1 MQMDHQGLFTLRD
14 CFSSV
19 INNSMIEVIQL
30 SRNGLNIMGI
40 LGQKTAIFCVI
51 ATTFLFSGCQLDND
65 ADNNTNTGGSQ
76 QGFEVKFLAGSNL
89 KTFCD
94 RASQRLNQT
103 NPTLETGERF
113 YLSCDTKGTGDVVS
127 EVVTLTEQLNQGT
140 INPSDPKFPSLISV
154 DGEIYQAQLRY
165 RVEQIFPGQNYIPN
179 ISDAPLLASSPM
191 VFMTTAEF
199 APSLRQQEDLF
210 KRLVQVENHQ
220 QLDPNSSSLP
230 INFVHTAPTRS
241 NSGLQT
247 LVAEFASVSGKAP
260 EAMTVADVQT
270 YQEQVRA
277 IESKIARY
285 GVSTGSLGR
294 DMVKNGVFW
303 ASIASVYESLV
314 IEANANPNN
323 STRYEAIYPE
333 ATFTSNLRAIVPNA
347 PWMNANEQA
356 AAQQVVEFLRS
367 SETQKIAADLGLRPG
382 VPGVPLG
389 NKFSPQYGVDPDAT
403 YNSLRPP
410 SPEVVEA
417 MLQSWREYA
426 KKPSQVVVVVDS
438 SGSMTGAKL
447 PAILSTLRTYIESLG
462 PQEEIALIDFDNRIQ
477 EPVRVDGTPEGRQ
490 RGMEFLTGLQAD
502 GGTRL
507 YDATLKARNWLENNY
522 KENAINAVLVLT
534 DGEDSGSEV
543 SLQRLNEQ
551 LKENSFSSDRR
562 IAFYTVGYGKEG
574 EFNPQVL
581 QKMAELNG
589 GYYRKGNPETI
600 AKLMSD
606 LQLEF

>member
-1 MQMDHQGLFTLRD
+1 MA
-14 CFSSV
+14 
-19 INNSMIEVIQL
+19 NL
-30 SRNGLNIMGI
+30 SRKAALFF
-40 LGQKTAIFCVI
+40 AIG
-51 ATTFLFSGCQLDND
+51 TTFFLSSCRLNND
-65 ADNNTNTGGSQ
+65 ANTGGNQ

-89 KTFCD
+89 ETFCD
-94 RASQRLNQT
+94 RAAQRLNQT
-103 NPTLETGERF
+103 NPQLETGEPF
-113 YLSCDTKGTGDVVS
+113 YLTCDTKGSGDVVS
-127 EVVTLTEQLNQGT
+127 EVVTLAQQLNQGT
-140 INPSDPKFPSLISV
+140 IEPSDPKFPSLISV
-154 DGEIYQAQLRY
+154 DGEIYHAQLRY

-179 ISDAPLLASSPM
+179 IPDAPLLASSPM
-191 VFMTTAEF
+191 VFMTSAEL
-199 APSLRQQEDLF
+199 APGLRQQEDLF
-210 KRLVQVENHQ
+210 KRLVEVENHQ
-220 QLDPNSSSLP
+220 QFDPNSPSLP

-277 IESKIARY
+277 IERKIARY
-285 GVSTGSLGR
+285 GPSTGSLAR

-314 IEANANPNN
+314 IEANSNPNSN
-323 STRYEAIYPE
+323 TRYEAVYPQ
-333 ATFTSNLRAIVPNA
+333 ATFTSNLRAIVSNA
-347 PWMNANEQA
+347 PWMSPNEQA

-367 SETQKIAADLGLRPG
+367 DDIQKIATDLGLRPG

-389 NKFSPQYGVDPDAT
+389 DKFSSQYGVDPNAT

-417 MLQSWREYA
+417 MLQSWRDYA

-438 SGSMTGAKL
+438 SGSMAGAKL
-447 PAILSTLRTYIESLG
+447 PAVQSTLRTYIESLG

-477 EPVRVDGTPEGRQ
+477 KPVKVDGTPQGRE
-490 RGMEFLTGLQAD
+490 RGMQFITRLQAD

-507 YDATLKARNWLENNY
+507 YDAALEARNWLQNNY
-522 KENAINAVLVLT
+522 KENAINAVLILT
-534 DGEDSGSEV
+534 DGEDSGSQV
-543 SLQRLNEQ
+543 SLQRLTQQLEQ
-551 LKENSFSSDRR
+551 NSFSSDRR
-562 IAFYTVGYGKEG
+562 IAFFTVGYGREG
-574 EFNPQVL
+574 EFNPDVL
-581 QKMAELNG
+581 EKIAELNG

-600 AKLMSD
+600 SQLMSD

>member
-1 MQMDHQGLFTLRD
+1 MTT
-14 CFSSV
+14 
-19 INNSMIEVIQL
+19 L
-30 SRNGLNIMGI
+30 SRKAALFF
-40 LGQKTAIFCVI
+40 AIG
-51 ATTFLFSGCQLDND
+51 TTFLLSSCRLNND
-65 ADNNTNTGGSQ
+65 ANTGGNQ

-89 KTFCD
+89 ETFCD
-94 RASQRLNQT
+94 RAAQRLNQT
-103 NPTLETGERF
+103 NPQLETGEQF
-113 YLSCDTKGTGDVVS
+113 YLTCDTKGSGDVVS
-127 EVVTLTEQLNQGT
+127 EVVTLAQQLNQGT
-140 INPSDPKFPSLISV
+140 IEPSDPKFPSLISV
-154 DGEIYQAQLRY
+154 DGEIYHAQLRY

-179 ISDAPLLASSPM
+179 IPDAPLLANSPM
-191 VFMTTAEF
+191 VFMTTSELA
-199 APSLRQQEDLF
+199 SGLRQQEDLF

-220 QLDPNSSSLP
+220 QLDPNSPSLP

-270 YQEQVRA
+270 YQDQVRA

-285 GVSTGSLGR
+285 GPSTGSLAR

-314 IEANANPNN
+314 IEANSNPNSN
-323 STRYEAIYPE
+323 TRYEAVYPQ

-347 PWMNANEQA
+347 PWMSPNEQA

-367 SETQKIAADLGLRPG
+367 DDIQKIATDLGLRPG

-389 NKFSPQYGVDPDAT
+389 DKFSSQYGVDPNAT

-417 MLQSWREYA
+417 MLQSWRDYA

-438 SGSMTGAKL
+438 SGSMAGAKL
-447 PAILSTLRTYIESLG
+447 PAVQSTLRTYIESLG

-477 EPVRVDGTPEGRQ
+477 KPVKVDGTPQGRE
-490 RGMEFLTGLQAD
+490 RGMQFITRLQAD

-507 YDATLKARNWLENNY
+507 YDAALEARNWLQNNY
-522 KENAINAVLVLT
+522 KENAINAVLILT
-534 DGEDSGSEV
+534 DGEDSGSQV
-543 SLQRLNEQ
+543 SLQRLTQQLEQ
-551 LKENSFSSDRR
+551 NSFSSDRR
-562 IAFYTVGYGKEG
+562 IAFFTVGYGREG
-574 EFNPQVL
+574 EFNPDVL
-581 QKMAELNG
+581 EKMAELNG

-600 AKLMSD
+600 SQLMSD

>member
-1 MQMDHQGLFTLRD
+1 MA
-14 CFSSV
+14 
-19 INNSMIEVIQL
+19 NL
-30 SRNGLNIMGI
+30 SRKAALFF
-40 LGQKTAIFCVI
+40 AIG
-51 ATTFLFSGCQLDND
+51 TTFFLSSCRLNND
-65 ADNNTNTGGSQ
+65 ANTGGNQ

-89 KTFCD
+89 ETFCD
-94 RASQRLNQT
+94 RAAQRLNQT
-103 NPTLETGERF
+103 NPQLETGEPF
-113 YLSCDTKGTGDVVS
+113 YLTCDTKGSGDVVS
-127 EVVTLTEQLNQGT
+127 EVVTLAQQLNQGT
-140 INPSDPKFPSLISV
+140 IEPSDPKFPSLISV
-154 DGEIYQAQLRY
+154 DGEIYHAQLRY

-179 ISDAPLLASSPM
+179 IPDAPLLASSPM
-191 VFMTTAEF
+191 VFMTSAEL
-199 APSLRQQEDLF
+199 APGLRQQEDLF
-210 KRLVQVENHQ
+210 KRLVEVENHQ
-220 QLDPNSSSLP
+220 QFDPNSPSLP

-277 IESKIARY
+277 IERKIARY
-285 GVSTGSLGR
+285 GPSTGSLAR

-314 IEANANPNN
+314 IEANSNPNSN
-323 STRYEAIYPE
+323 TRYEAVYPQ
-333 ATFTSNLRAIVPNA
+333 ATFTSNLRAIVSNA
-347 PWMNANEQA
+347 PWMSPNEQA

-367 SETQKIAADLGLRPG
+367 DDIQKIATDLGLRPG

-389 NKFSPQYGVDPDAT
+389 DKFSSQYGVDPNAT

-417 MLQSWREYA
+417 MLQSWRDYA

-438 SGSMTGAKL
+438 SGSMAGAKL
-447 PAILSTLRTYIESLG
+447 PAVQSTLRTYIESLG

-477 EPVRVDGTPEGRQ
+477 KPVKVDGTPQGRE
-490 RGMEFLTGLQAD
+490 RGMQFITRLQAD

-507 YDATLKARNWLENNY
+507 YDAALEARNWLQNNY
-522 KENAINAVLVLT
+522 KENAINAVLILT
-534 DGEDSGSEV
+534 DGEDSGSQV
-543 SLQRLNEQ
+543 SLQRLTQQLEQ
-551 LKENSFSSDRR
+551 NSFSSDRR
-562 IAFYTVGYGKEG
+562 IAFFTVGYGREG
-574 EFNPQVL
+574 EFNPDVL
-581 QKMAELNG
+581 EKMAELNG

-600 AKLMSD
+600 SQLMSD